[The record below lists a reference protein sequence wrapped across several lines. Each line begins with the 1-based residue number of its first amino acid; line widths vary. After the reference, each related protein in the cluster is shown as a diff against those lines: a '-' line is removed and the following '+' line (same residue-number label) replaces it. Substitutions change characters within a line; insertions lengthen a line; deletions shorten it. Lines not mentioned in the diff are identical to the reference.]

1 MRRFLM
7 FFLSLV
13 MLTPMLI
20 GGPAF
25 AQQEA
30 HHKSGGQR
38 LFIVFFKPWSAD
50 LGKTSLKVVQD
61 AAAAAKAIPLSH
73 VTVLGYA
80 DTEGS
85 AKANLDLTQQRVR
98 VVREALVRA
107 GYPKDDISVKAE
119 GSVAP
124 IGDAQESRRVE
135 ITIRAP

>member
-7 FFLSLV
+7 FFLSLL
-13 MLTPMLI
+13 MLTA
-20 GGPAF
+20 GPAL
-25 AQQEA
+25 AQ
-30 HHKSGGQR
+30 HKGAQKKEGDQR
-38 LFIVFFKPWSAD
+38 LFMVFFKPWSSD
-50 LGKTSLKVVQD
+50 LSKTSQKVVQD

-85 AKANLDLTQQRVR
+85 AKANLDLTKERVR

>member
-7 FFLSLV
+7 LFLSLLV
-13 MLTPMLI
+13 LTAS
-20 GGPAF
+20 PAL
-25 AQQEA
+25 AQQKGAQKKE
-30 HHKSGGQR
+30 GDQR
-38 LFIVFFKPWSAD
+38 LFLVFFKPWSAD
-50 LGKTSLKVVQD
+50 LSKTSLKSVQD
-61 AAAAAKAIPLSH
+61 AAAAARAIPLSH

-85 AKANLDLTQQRVR
+85 AKANLDLTKQRVN
-98 VVREALVRA
+98 VVRDALVRA
-107 GYPKDDISVKAE
+107 GYPKDDISVKAQ

>member
-1 MRRFLM
+1 MG
-7 FFLSLV
+7 V
-13 MLTPMLI
+13 
-20 GGPAF
+20 PAL
-25 AQQEA
+25 AQ
-30 HHKSGGQR
+30 HKGVQKRESDQR
-38 LFIVFFKPWSAD
+38 LFMVFFKPWSAD

-61 AAAAAKAIPLSH
+61 AAATAKAIPLSH

-85 AKANLDLTQQRVR
+85 AKANLDLTKQRVR

>member
-7 FFLSLV
+7 LFLSLLV
-13 MLTPMLI
+13 LTAS
-20 GGPAF
+20 PAL
-25 AQQEA
+25 AQQKGAQKKE
-30 HHKSGGQR
+30 GDQR
-38 LFIVFFKPWSAD
+38 LFLVFFKPWSAD
-50 LGKTSLKVVQD
+50 LSKTSLKSVQD

-85 AKANLDLTQQRVR
+85 AKANLDLTKQRVN
-98 VVREALVRA
+98 VVRDALVRA